1 MPNEGGLFA
10 GVAGTL
16 PEAAWT
22 ALTTRHAVPSSKLA
36 LQSTGHA
43 AALMLQPTKHTAAS
57 LVQAAADAAA
67 CVLDSMPNS
76 LFWLLVLFK
85 LQQLQRL
92 ILGLIYD
99 LIECRFP
106 RNAAGSAAQEGSPD
120 PCHNQPF
127 RDHIMS
133 LSCCV
138 MLCGFQSSDT
148 AGSAAQEGSPG
159 SCHD

>member
-1 MPNEGGLFA
+1 
-10 GVAGTL
+10 
-16 PEAAWT
+16 
-22 ALTTRHAVPSSKLA
+22 
-36 LQSTGHA
+36 
-43 AALMLQPTKHTAAS
+43 MLQPTKHTAAS

-106 RNAAGSAAQEGSPD
+106 RNAAGIAGADAWQE
-120 PCHNQPF
+120 
-127 RDHIMS
+127 
-133 LSCCV
+133 CC
-138 MLCGFQSSDT
+138 LLTLQ
-148 AGSAAQEGSPG
+148 
-159 SCHD
+159 